1 MFYGALVLVVVSNI
15 VYHAAQ
21 KSVPRG
27 VDPFLASAVAYL
39 VALPLAAG
47 LWLLLWWSRPSAER
61 EAFGPALRQL
71 NWANVAVGAA
81 IVGVEVGFLLAYRA
95 GWNVSLASA
104 AASAALMVALVP
116 VGVLAFR
123 ERLTGTNV
131 AGLLLCL
138 AGIVLL
144 TRR

>member
-1 MFYGALVLVVVSNI
+1 MPR
-15 VYHAAQ
+15 AA
-21 KSVPRG
+21 
-27 VDPFLASAVAYL
+27 DPFLASAVAYL
-39 VALPLAAG
+39 VALPLALLIWLA
-47 LWLLLWWSRPSAER
+47 LWSARPVAER
-61 EAFGPALRQL
+61 EALGEAFRHL

-81 IVGVEVGFLLAYRA
+81 VLGVEVGFLLAYRA

-104 AASAALMVALVP
+104 AANAALMVALVP

-123 ERLTGTNV
+123 ERLSATNV
-131 AGLLLCL
+131 AGLLRL

>member
-1 MFYGALVLVVVSNI
+1 MFYGALVLVVLSN
-15 VYHAAQ
+15 VLYHAAQ

-39 VALPLAAG
+39 VALPLAAL
-47 LWLLLWWSRPSAER
+47 LWLALWWMRPAPER
-61 EAFGPALRQL
+61 EALAAAFRGMT
-71 NWANVAVGAA
+71 WANVVVGVA

-95 GWNVSLASA
+95 GWNVSLAA
-104 AASAALMVALVP
+104 AAANAALMVALVP

-123 ERLTGTNV
+123 ERLSPVNV
-131 AGLLLCL
+131 AGLVLCL